1 MQSNKLSTN
10 KLIETDRPAPLMP
23 GFYSLQALS
32 DDGVLP
38 NITQY
43 HKKPEPAV
51 NWKNYM
57 AKKRLH
63 DAYVLCSSESRW
75 DVFGKDGK
83 LVGNR
88 NTITPDSGLY
98 MESHN
103 PTSVDPVEYE
113 TSVKEVI
120 GSSVTC
126 VVFAEHHSHASS
138 VGHSNM
144 VAVARNL
151 ILDASEEDAK
161 HIYLADSIASGCR
174 VQGWF
179 IDLQF
184 ASLTLTDKYLD
195 RYKWLANGWPLAND
209 HHLQVMAYRMA
220 TLRPLQLL
228 DILIHASR
236 HAYLGEHSSLVAMR
250 VQSTKPEKLIALA
263 NAILTGMESC
273 VYIPKNR
280 ALEVIEDDDIAE
292 HAPRIANAYKQVFAF
307 K

>member
-1 MQSNKLSTN
+1 MQSNKLSNT
-10 KLIETDRPAPLMP
+10 KLIETDRPAPLLP

-32 DDGVLP
+32 EDGVLP
-38 NITQY
+38 HISQF

-51 NWKNYM
+51 KWKNYM

-88 NTITPDSGLY
+88 NTITPDSGLH

-103 PTSVDPVEYE
+103 PVSVDPDEYKA
-113 TSVKEVI
+113 SVNASLGE
-120 GSSVTC
+120 SVVCIT
-126 VVFAEHHSHASS
+126 FAEHHSHASS

-151 ILDASEEDAK
+151 IVDASEDDAK
-161 HIYLADSIASGCR
+161 HIYLADSITSGCR

-179 IDLQF
+179 INLKA

-195 RYKWLANGWPLAND
+195 RHKWLANGWPLAND

-228 DILIHASR
+228 DILIQASQ

-250 VQSTKPEKLIALA
+250 IQSAKPEKLIILA
-263 NAILTGMESC
+263 NSILTDMESC
-273 VYIPKNR
+273 VCIPGPQT
-280 ALEVIEDDDIAE
+280 LEIIDDDDIAE
-292 HAPRIANAYKQVFAF
+292 HAQRIAAAYKKVFAF

>member
-1 MQSNKLSTN
+1 MQSNKVSKN
-10 KLIETDRPAPLMP
+10 KSIETDRPAPLMP
-23 GFYSLQALS
+23 GFYSIQALS

-38 NITQY
+38 NISQF

-51 NWKNYM
+51 DWKNQM

-63 DAYVLCSSESRW
+63 DAYALCSSESRW

-83 LVGNR
+83 LVGTR
-88 NTITPDSGLY
+88 STITPESGMYL
-98 MESHN
+98 ESHN
-103 PTSVDPVEYE
+103 PVSVDTDEYKA
-113 TSVKEVI
+113 SVQEI
-120 GSSVTC
+120 LGSSVTC
-126 VVFAEHHSHASS
+126 ITFAEHHSHASS

-151 ILDASEEDAK
+151 IMDASEDDAK
-161 HIYLADSIASGCR
+161 HIYLADSITSGCR

-179 IDLQF
+179 IDLQ
-184 ASLTLTDKYLD
+184 ATSMTLTDKYLD
-195 RYKWLANGWPLAND
+195 RHKWLANGWPLAND

-228 DILIHASR
+228 DILVHASQ

-250 VQSTKPEKLIALA
+250 VQSTKPEKLVLLA
-263 NAILTGMESC
+263 TRILTGMESC
-273 VYIPKNR
+273 VCIPGPQS
-280 ALEVIEDDDIAE
+280 LEIIDDDDIAE
-292 HAPRIANAYKQVFAF
+292 HAPRIAEAYKEVFAF